1 MLTLRRSHYS
11 KLKNHLINVAEIITG
26 FKKLSKLHDR
36 ALTYINENFNFWQAA
51 TKALQVKVIVSENDL
66 NKIPQ
71 KGPLLIIANHPFGGI
86 EAITLA
92 AKLSEVRQDFM
103 FIANAALNAIPEV
116 APYLFS
122 VDIDESRGLSTKIQN
137 RLQIQNA
144 IHHLKAEGALILF
157 PAGEVSTAFPP
168 WRKAYDKRWSR
179 SVARIAKESKA
190 QVLPIYFKGKN
201 SFLFQLV
208 SVFLFEN
215 PSNFLTRILRKISLG
230 VRGLLMVFEVLRHRQ
245 QNIDMHIGATISY
258 DQFKHIESNRS
269 LAEYFRIR
277 TYLLG
282 GDAQLINSRL
292 DFIQKRIKKNKPVKP
307 RKLLPVGLEI
317 DKALL
322 REDLINLNP
331 QSLVYETNDFRVY
344 IANYENIPN
353 IVAEI
358 GRLREITFRAEGE
371 GSGLA
376 YDLDKYDKHYEHI
389 FIWHKANDE
398 LVGAYRLG
406 MVSNIMEKIG
416 IEGIYTHSLFK
427 YDIKFLDQIGEAMEL
442 GRSFIVPK
450 HQGSQAL
457 SILLTGIAK
466 ILLQRPQIKS
476 LFGPASISA
485 EYSKLASFI
494 MIEYLM
500 KHHGAEDKMQSM
512 VKPYLPYKLRT
523 DLSEQ
528 NLNELLHGAHNL
540 DGLNAVVETL
550 EGEKNVPTLITY
562 YSKMGAKYVAFSVD
576 KEFNSIDG
584 LIVVKLSEFPKPMM
598 RRMLKDKTDQ
608 FYEDRKN

>member
-1 MLTLRRSHYS
+1 
-11 KLKNHLINVAEIITG
+11 
-26 FKKLSKLHDR
+26 
-36 ALTYINENFNFWQAA
+36 
-51 TKALQVKVIVSENDL
+51 
-66 NKIPQ
+66 
-71 KGPLLIIANHPFGGI
+71 
-86 EAITLA
+86 
-92 AKLSEVRQDFM
+92 
-103 FIANAALNAIPEV
+103 
-116 APYLFS
+116 
-122 VDIDESRGLSTKIQN
+122 
-137 RLQIQNA
+137 
-144 IHHLKAEGALILF
+144 
-157 PAGEVSTAFPP
+157 
-168 WRKAYDKRWSR
+168 
-179 SVARIAKESKA
+179 
-190 QVLPIYFKGKN
+190 
-201 SFLFQLV
+201 
-208 SVFLFEN
+208 
-215 PSNFLTRILRKISLG
+215 
-230 VRGLLMVFEVLRHRQ
+230 
-245 QNIDMHIGATISY
+245 
-258 DQFKHIESNRS
+258 
-269 LAEYFRIR
+269 
-277 TYLLG
+277 
-282 GDAQLINSRL
+282 
-292 DFIQKRIKKNKPVKP
+292 
-307 RKLLPVGLEI
+307 
-317 DKALL
+317 
-322 REDLINLNP
+322 
-331 QSLVYETNDFRVY
+331 
-344 IANYENIPN
+344 
-353 IVAEI
+353 
-358 GRLREITFRAEGE
+358 
-371 GSGLA
+371 
-376 YDLDKYDKHYEHI
+376 
-389 FIWHKANDE
+389 
-398 LVGAYRLG
+398 
-406 MVSNIMEKIG
+406 MEKIG